1 MPHTGEMDHI
11 AMAKQTST
19 KQTGKKSVRKPRKDA
34 SGAKSAKAG
43 VDAKAA
49 EPTTASKLV
58 ELLTDDVA
66 ERLARLPLDDF
77 GLTRLH
83 DAADS
88 FIRAEQEAADVSDE
102 HLAFVAAWDAWRLCA
117 GHRAEYTAIIPVL
130 DMVIA
135 SWRLAERIAGEPMQV
150 NKVRKN
156 PNAAPG
162 VAMLLWM
169 LTGANHVLSS
179 NDVRS
184 EIERLAAIA
193 KGRAEG
199 KATFVDIPDLN
210 TWEPSPAMLSKLGV
224 KEADWWQTA
233 SFDQRYDLWRKARET
248 ANPDELVSDA
258 AANMAAKWAEIG
270 ALKGGMRRNDKHDA
284 FLKQRAIEVLSDI
297 RTDAI
302 AVLTAQIRY
311 TGSAY
316 EWPENVWMNELV
328 DSVIWYALHLLAES
342 VANRSLYRHHN
353 DLIDLEEWAWR
364 QIRKRID
371 PACTRL
377 YGWPTSEL
385 AIVES

>member
-1 MPHTGEMDHI
+1 
-11 AMAKQTST
+11 MARKTST
-19 KQTGKKSVRKPRKDA
+19 KQSGRSTRTRKPRKDA

-83 DAADS
+83 DVADS

-179 NDVRS
+179 NDVRP

-199 KATFVDIPDLN
+199 KAKFADIPDLN
-210 TWEPSPAMLSKLGV
+210 EWEPSPAMLSKLGV

-258 AANMAAKWAEIG
+258 AANMAAKWVEIG
-270 ALKGGMRRNDKHDA
+270 DAKGALQRNDKHDA
-284 FLKQRAIEVLSDI
+284 FLEQRAIEVLSDI

-316 EWPENVWMNELV
+316 EWPENIWMNEI
-328 DSVIWYALHLLAES
+328 DSVIWNTLHLLAEGIANQS
-342 VANRSLYRHHN
+342 VYRRHDGLPTLN
-353 DLIDLEEWAWR
+353 DWAWR

-377 YGWPTSEL
+377 YGWPTAEL